1 MELLMKFMEMWEREL
16 KSAKKDLERVQRQLN
31 KYKHK
36 EKNCL
41 AIINSWIK
49 TIERDKELYEKKDI

>member
-31 KYKHK
+31 KYKQK

-41 AIINSWIK
+41 AIVSSWIK